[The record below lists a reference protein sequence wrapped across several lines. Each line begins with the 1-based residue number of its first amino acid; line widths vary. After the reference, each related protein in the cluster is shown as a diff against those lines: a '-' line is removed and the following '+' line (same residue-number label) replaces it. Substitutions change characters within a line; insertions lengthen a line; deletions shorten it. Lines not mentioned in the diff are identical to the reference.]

1 MLLRKNQNLVGP
13 LYIIQNKYKRG
24 TYQQSL
30 LILPKV
36 YAAPSTDKKKYLTKC
51 KTDLKPIVDPSP
63 SPRYTKKS
71 LRSCKHFK
79 VFKLKIMNFVRIY
92 VCCN

>member
-36 YAAPSTDKKKYLTKC
+36 YAAPSTDKKKKFN
-51 KTDLKPIVDPSP
+51 KMQD
-63 SPRYTKKS
+63 
-71 LRSCKHFK
+71 
-79 VFKLKIMNFVRIY
+79 
-92 VCCN
+92 